1 MEATREPPELFVV
14 IWQYIHEY
22 LLLEE
27 RLMSVLRL
35 PVEHYA
41 DEINALCARL
51 HATEGELGANTVFS
65 ALEDL
70 GKRDDPDQD
79 GGIGDGDRT
88 WDAVA
93 AALAYYLRDGDP
105 DDERLSGYGSF
116 GPMWIA
122 PVGDGRSNLYPAEPA
137 RVPEETRAVWRALA
151 AVETLDPLV
160 RGRLCDLLW
169 ELGDGPHP
177 YAYAETAV
185 SCHIEHS
192 RRENAEP
199 CGRDESAR
207 RAASLAVTLNNQA
220 LIAESLDA
228 IEELVAGSLD
238 SMSDEFGIVNRG
250 LQALIDHTHAKKR
263 RRDAMPDDRDARVR
277 ALIERSRQ
285 RYRHPDEQQEM
296 LDLAIAAADDTAEQQ
311 LRDEQIRV
319 AESAAEATEGVLRMV
334 RLENARRIAA
344 RHRDSN
350 AERRIRR
357 RIEEIDM
364 NDAMSTISTDI
375 EVDAAEIRN
384 WVERLMQ
391 SGRGPQGPAI
401 MLLHY
406 GMRGVPVSSPDE
418 SRVSIAEFQA
428 GHPLQTVL
436 NKNHIGPYNSVSVTV
451 PGGELR
457 ARSDLGEYDAFAI
470 SLFAVATAMRFMD
483 EMRLQYGPSGEEMAA
498 WFASAGIPVRLAERI
513 GVSYERWT
521 ANDHMSA
528 VSVVVL
534 VVEGAVRHLADLRG
548 IPVTKTQHHDGG
560 EQTSEL
566 RSLGQLIEA
575 LGTEETGAG
584 LPVLPVEHVRYLE
597 AALVDRWSM
606 NLRNILAHDAEAVLD
621 QPTYSV
627 LFHVVCLLAAHT
639 AVTL

>member
-1 MEATREPPELFVV
+1 MG
-14 IWQYIHEY
+14 
-22 LLLEE
+22 
-27 RLMSVLRL
+27 VLKS

-41 DEINALCARL
+41 DEINAICERL
-51 HATEGELGANTVFS
+51 LATEGGLGLHTAFD
-65 ALEDL
+65 ALEGL
-70 GKRDDPDQD
+70 GERDDPDQD

-88 WDAVA
+88 WDSVA

-137 RVPEETRAVWRALA
+137 RVPEETSEVWRALA

-177 YAYAETAV
+177 HTYAEAAV

-192 RRENAEP
+192 RRENAES

-207 RAASLAVTLNNQA
+207 RAASLAATLNNSD
-220 LIAESLDA
+220 LISVSLAA
-228 IEELVAGSLD
+228 IEHLVAGSLEAAG
-238 SMSDEFGIVNRG
+238 DEFGIVIRG
-250 LQALIDHTHAKKR
+250 LQALIDHTHASRKG
-263 RRDAMPDDRDARVR
+263 RRDADADGRDARVR

-285 RYRHPDEQQEM
+285 RYRHPDEQQEI
-296 LDLAIAAADDTAEQQ
+296 LDLSITVAEDGHEAQR
-311 LRDEQIRV
+311 LRDEQIQV
-319 AESAAEATEGVLRMV
+319 AESAAEDTAGLLEMV
-334 RLENARRIAA
+334 RLEKARRMAA
-344 RHRDSN
+344 RHGDSD
-350 AERRIRR
+350 AQRRIRR
-357 RIEEIDM
+357 RIEETDM
-364 NDAMSTISTDI
+364 NDAWSEISTEI
-375 EVDAAEIRN
+375 EVDTAEIRN
-384 WVERLMQ
+384 WVEQITQ

-406 GMRGVPVSSPDE
+406 GMHGVPVQSPDK
-418 SRVSIAEFQA
+418 SRAAIAEIQA
-428 GHPLQTVL
+428 AHPLQTIL
-436 NKNHIGPYNSVSVTV
+436 NKNHIGPYNSVSITV

-457 ARSDLGEYDAFAI
+457 ARSDLGEHDAFAI
-470 SLFAVATAMRFMD
+470 NLFAVATAMRFMD
-483 EMRLQYGPSGEEMAA
+483 EMRLQYGPAGEEIAA
-498 WFASAGIPVRLAERI
+498 WFASAGISDRLAERI

-521 ANDHMSA
+521 ADDHVSA
-528 VSVVVL
+528 VSVLAL

-548 IPVTKTQHHDGG
+548 IPITKTQPHAGG

-575 LGTEETGAG
+575 LGTDEADAG
-584 LPVLPVEHVRYLE
+584 LPVLSGEHVRYLE

-621 QPTYSV
+621 QPTYCV

-639 AVTL
+639 ALTLRET

>member
-1 MEATREPPELFVV
+1 MN
-14 IWQYIHEY
+14 
-22 LLLEE
+22 
-27 RLMSVLRL
+27 VLKL
-35 PVEHYA
+35 PVERYA
-41 DEINALCARL
+41 EEINAICERL
-51 HATEGELGANTVFS
+51 EATEGELARYKVFS
-65 ALEDL
+65 ALETL

-79 GGIGDGDRT
+79 SGIGDGDRT

-137 RVPEETRAVWRALA
+137 RVPEETREAWRALA

-177 YAYAETAV
+177 HAYAEAAV

-192 RRENAEP
+192 RRESAEL

-207 RAASLAVTLNNQA
+207 RAASLATTLNNSD
-220 LIAESLDA
+220 LISVSLDA
-228 IEELVAGSLD
+228 IEHLVARSLETAG
-238 SMSDEFGIVNRG
+238 DEFGIVIRG
-250 LQALIDHTHAKKR
+250 LQTLIDHANVSKKG
-263 RRDAMPDDRDARVR
+263 RRDADADGRDARVCALVER
-277 ALIERSRQ
+277 ARQ
-285 RYRHPDEQQEM
+285 SYRHADEQHEM
-296 LDLAIAAADDTAEQQ
+296 LDLSITAAEDEHEAQR
-311 LRDEQIRV
+311 LRDEQIQV
-319 AESAAEATEGVLRMV
+319 AESAAEETTGFLGMV
-334 RLENARRIAA
+334 RLEKARRIAA
-344 RHRDSN
+344 RHGDSD
-350 AERRIRR
+350 AQRRIRR
-357 RIEEIDM
+357 RIEETDM
-364 NDAMSTISTDI
+364 NDAWSEISTEI
-375 EVDAAEIRN
+375 EVDTAEIRN
-384 WVERLMQ
+384 WVEQITQ

-406 GMRGVPVSSPDE
+406 GMHGVPVPSPDK
-418 SRVSIAEFQA
+418 SRAAIAEIQA
-428 GHPLQTVL
+428 AHPLQTIL
-436 NKNHIGPYNSVSVTV
+436 NKNHIGPYNSVSITV

-457 ARSDLGEYDAFAI
+457 ARSDLGEHDAFAI
-470 SLFAVATAMRFMD
+470 NMFAVTIAGRFME
-483 EMRLQYGPSGEEMAA
+483 EMRLLYDPSGDEMAV
-498 WFASAGIPVRLAERI
+498 WFASAGISDRLAERI

-521 ANDHMSA
+521 ADDHVSA
-528 VSVVVL
+528 VSVLAL

-548 IPVTKTQHHDGG
+548 IPVTKTQPHVGG

-575 LGTEETGAG
+575 LGTDEAGAA

-606 NLRNILAHDAEAVLD
+606 NLRNILAHDAEAILD
-621 QPTYSV
+621 QPTYCV

-639 AVTL
+639 AVTLRET